1 MCQHEGMTVRTPALV
16 AISHGTSSE
25 EGRAAVRGLRDA
37 VEAALPGGPTVRL
50 GHVDVEQPDVPATLG
65 SLEPGEPAVIVPL
78 LLSAGYHVHVD
89 LTEAVEATDD
99 RPVTLAGALGP
110 DDRLIEVMRT
120 RCAEAGVRDDDVL
133 VLAVAGSSD
142 ARAVRDCHATAERFS
157 AVLGREVRIGFL
169 SAAAPRL
176 ADAIADA
183 RAAHPGARI
192 VGRQL
197 PARAGLLP
205 GPDREGGGGCRH
217 RPAAGR
223 RAARARAARRR
234 SCSTGTPRHPQ
245 PDQRPRRA
253 RLRTRPRA
261 AFRLAGTD
269 VPSRTALVAGQ
280 SGSSLHAA
288 RADLP
293 PIPHRSAVKQCDAV
307 WRSATLL

>member
-1 MCQHEGMTVRTPALV
+1 MTVRTPALV

-37 VEAALPGGPTVRL
+37 VEAALHGGPTVRL

-89 LTEAVEATDD
+89 LTEAVEATED
-99 RPVTLAGALGP
+99 RPVALAGALGP

-142 ARAVRDCHATAERFS
+142 ARAVRDCHATAERF
-157 AVLGREVRIGFL
+157 AALLGRDVRIGFL

-176 ADAIADA
+176 ADAIVDA

-192 VGRQL
+192 AAVSYLLAEGFFQGL
-197 PARAGLLP
+197 IEKAGADLVTAPLLI
-205 GPDREGGGGCRH
+205 
-217 RPAAGR
+217 AGR
-223 RAARARAARRR
+223 PSPEPLVQIVLDRYAAASIA
-234 SCSTGTPRHPQ
+234 
-245 PDQRPRRA
+245 
-253 RLRTRPRA
+253 
-261 AFRLAGTD
+261 
-269 VPSRTALVAGQ
+269 
-280 SGSSLHAA
+280 
-288 RADLP
+288 
-293 PIPHRSAVKQCDAV
+293 
-307 WRSATLL
+307 

>member
-1 MCQHEGMTVRTPALV
+1 MCQHEGMTARTPALV

-37 VEAALPGGPTVRL
+37 VEAGAPRRTGRAPWPRRC
-50 GHVDVEQPDVPATLG
+50 EQPDVPATLG

-89 LTEAVEATDD
+89 LTEAVEATAD
-99 RPVTLAGALGP
+99 RPVVLAGALGP

-157 AVLGREVRIGFL
+157 AVPGREVLIGFL

-176 ADAIADA
+176 ADAIVDA

-192 VGRQL
+192 VAVSYLLAQGFFQGL
-197 PARAGLLP
+197 IEKAGADVVTAPLLI
-205 GPDREGGGGCRH
+205 
-217 RPAAGR
+217 AGR
-223 RAARARAARRR
+223 PVPEPLVHIVLDRYTAA
-234 SCSTGTPRHPQ
+234 S
-245 PDQRPRRA
+245 
-253 RLRTRPRA
+253 
-261 AFRLAGTD
+261 
-269 VPSRTALVAGQ
+269 LV
-280 SGSSLHAA
+280 
-288 RADLP
+288 
-293 PIPHRSAVKQCDAV
+293 
-307 WRSATLL
+307 